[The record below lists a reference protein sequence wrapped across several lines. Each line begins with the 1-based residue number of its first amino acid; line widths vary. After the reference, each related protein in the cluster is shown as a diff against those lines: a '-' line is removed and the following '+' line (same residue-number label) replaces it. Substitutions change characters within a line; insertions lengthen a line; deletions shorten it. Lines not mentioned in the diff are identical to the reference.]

1 MPGLP
6 VVFFILA
13 AVAVGTALGMLL
25 SRNTLYSALLLVL
38 NFTTIA
44 VLYLILGAPFIAL
57 SQITVYA
64 GSIMVLFLFVI
75 MLLGA
80 ERLPPRPTL
89 RFQTLAAIPLALLL
103 LVEFGVNIIQWG
115 GQNASVAA
123 PPADF
128 GAPKAVGELLFT
140 RYMLPFEVTAV
151 ILLAAVIG
159 AIILAKADKPT
170 IGQAVRRTEVAGRMA
185 DGADRKAVGT
195 MTEDKQEEMVK
206 Q

>member
-6 VVFFILA
+6 VAFFILA

-38 NFTTIA
+38 NFTTVA

-80 ERLPPRPTL
+80 ERLPTPPTL

-103 LVEFGVNIIQWG
+103 LVEFGINIFRWG
-115 GQNASVAA
+115 GQAPAVA
-123 PPADF
+123 PVPADF

-140 RYMLPFEVTAV
+140 HYALPFEITAV

-159 AIILAKADKPT
+159 AIILAKSDKPT
-170 IGQAVRRTEVAGRMA
+170 IGQAVRRSEVTAPMVTEEAKKEG
-185 DGADRKAVGT
+185 GL
-195 MTEDKQEEMVK
+195 Q
-206 Q
+206 